1 MNKSGWLKRVKIIQA
16 IGITFLGVFFIFNTS
31 NYILLVGG
39 VISILASLAEWLLTY
54 FIQQR
59 KLKPIPLVALFLKMT
74 VIIALVFRGLFQNTD
89 LSLTSFIVLLGAI
102 ALAMLFQLFM
112 AIYTKRKRE

>member
-1 MNKSGWLKRVKIIQA
+1 
-16 IGITFLGVFFIFNTS
+16 
-31 NYILLVGG
+31 
-39 VISILASLAEWLLTY
+39 
-54 FIQQR
+54 
-59 KLKPIPLVALFLKMT
+59 MT